1 MFEQGGDPRRSG
13 RLNHLLGL
21 ISRMAVA
28 ERLLRS
34 LSEEQRQ
41 ELAELM
47 SNALDDAGL
56 ESEMARL
63 ADALRARRPDLDRA
77 GMMGGVQMSD
87 EEPLGLS
94 DATTA
99 LAERADLAELENAF
113 GQDYPG
119 ASLDDIDEDAAAGL
133 RPAGHG
139 RRRGPAPHRAR
150 ARNGRETQ
158 VRPCPGADSRTI
170 WARR

>member
-1 MFEQGGDPRRSG
+1 MFEQGADPRCSG

-47 SNALDDAGL
+47 SNVLDDAGL

-77 GMMGGVQMSD
+77 GMMGGVQTSD
-87 EEPLGLS
+87 EEPLGL
-94 DATTA
+94 
-99 LAERADLAELENAF
+99 
-113 GQDYPG
+113 
-119 ASLDDIDEDAAAGL
+119 
-133 RPAGHG
+133 
-139 RRRGPAPHRAR
+139 
-150 ARNGRETQ
+150 
-158 VRPCPGADSRTI
+158 TI

>member
-13 RLNHLLGL
+13 RLNYLLGL

-63 ADALRARRPDLDRA
+63 ADALRCQAARSGPGGHDGRRPD
-77 GMMGGVQMSD
+77 V
-87 EEPLGLS
+87 
-94 DATTA
+94 
-99 LAERADLAELENAF
+99 
-113 GQDYPG
+113 
-119 ASLDDIDEDAAAGL
+119 
-133 RPAGHG
+133 
-139 RRRGPAPHRAR
+139 RRGTAWPERRDH
-150 ARNGRETQ
+150 G
-158 VRPCPGADSRTI
+158 PG
-170 WARR
+170 